1 MLAAPLNLAPRAPLK
16 GPAGAP
22 VPSGPQPA
30 PGQIRVLIA
39 DDSAVV
45 RGLVARWIGEAGFNV
60 VGTASNGRIALEMMG
75 RHDPDVVLLDID
87 MPELDGTEA
96 LPRMLAAS
104 PTLQVVMMSTLTTRN
119 ADISLKCLALGA
131 VDYLAK
137 PESNRG
143 VTTSD
148 AFRAE
153 LVERVRLFG
162 AVRARGRRP
171 APVSAPAFHEPAAP
185 APAPAVPAAPAA
197 PVSRLSAPFT
207 LRPKARPTTPR
218 VLLIGSSTGGPRA
231 VNEVLEKIG
240 AATLRRLP
248 TLIVQ
253 HMPPI
258 FTAVF
263 AEHIAARVGLPA
275 AEGKADEPLQPGR
288 IYVAPGGRHMGLVGG
303 AGRDPV
309 IRLDDGPPVNFC
321 RPAVDVLF
329 KDAAAIFGP
338 ATATVVLTGMGSDG
352 THGARALVDAG
363 GPVLAQ
369 DEATSTVW
377 GMPGSVAKAG
387 LAQAV
392 LPLAEI
398 GPALRSLITG
408 QPA

>member
-1 MLAAPLNLAPRAPLK
+1 MLAVNPSLAPKPRPNL
-16 GPAGAP
+16 P
-22 VPSGPQPA
+22 VP
-30 PGQIRVLIA
+30 IKVLIA

-45 RGLVARWIGEAGFNV
+45 RGLVARWIGEAGFTV
-60 VGTASNGRIALEMMG
+60 VGTASNGRIAVEMMM

-104 PTLQVVMMSTLTTRN
+104 PTVQVVMMSTLTTRN

-162 AVRARGRRP
+162 AASARRRGPVP
-171 APVSAPAFHEPAAP
+171 AQIAPGASMSPSLSP
-185 APAPAVPAAPAA
+185 APASTAPR
-197 PVSRLSAPFT
+197 PSAPIV
-207 LRPKARPTTPR
+207 LRPKARAVTPR
-218 VLLIGSSTGGPRA
+218 VFLVGASTGGPRA
-231 VNEVLEKIG
+231 VGEMLEKIG
-240 AATLRRLP
+240 AATLRRVP
-248 TLIVQ
+248 ILIVQ

-263 AEHIAARVGLPA
+263 AEHLATRTGLTA
-275 AEGKADEPLQPGR
+275 AEGKADERLEPGR
-288 IYVAPGGRHMGLVGG
+288 IYVAPGGRHMGLTGG
-303 AGRDPV
+303 PGREPV
-309 IRLDDGPPVNFC
+309 IRLDDGPLVNFC

-329 KDAAAIFGP
+329 KDAAALFGP
-338 ATATVVLTGMGSDG
+338 ATLSVVLTGMGSDG
-352 THGARALVDAG
+352 THGARALVEAG
-363 GPVLAQ
+363 GACLAQ

-392 LPLAEI
+392 LPLPEI
-398 GPALRSLITG
+398 GPALRALLTG
-408 QPA
+408 QGA

>member
-1 MLAAPLNLAPRAPLK
+1 
-16 GPAGAP
+16 
-22 VPSGPQPA
+22 
-30 PGQIRVLIA
+30 
-39 DDSAVV
+39 
-45 RGLVARWIGEAGFNV
+45 
-60 VGTASNGRIALEMMG
+60 IALEMMA

-96 LPRMLAAS
+96 LPRLLAAS

-148 AFRAE
+148 AFRTD

-162 AVRARGRRP
+162 AARARRRG
-171 APVSAPAFHEPAAP
+171 P
-185 APAPAVPAAPAA
+185 APALVAPGAVLASAVPRPATPIA
-197 PVSRLSAPFT
+197 
-207 LRPKARPTTPR
+207 LRPKARAAVAPR
-218 VLLIGSSTGGPRA
+218 VLLVGASTGGPRA
-231 VNEVLEKIG
+231 VGEMLERIG
-240 AATLRRLP
+240 PATLRRLP
-248 TLIVQ
+248 ILIVQ

-263 AEHIAARVGLPA
+263 AEHLSTRTGLPA
-275 AEGKADEPLQPGR
+275 AEGRADERLEPGR
-288 IYVAPGGRHMGLVGG
+288 IYVAPGGRHMGLSGG
-303 AGRDPV
+303 PGRDPV

-329 KDAAAIFGP
+329 KDAAALFGA
-338 ATATVVLTGMGSDG
+338 ATLSVVLTGMGSDG
-352 THGARALVDAG
+352 TQGARALVEAG
-363 GPVLAQ
+363 GAVLAQ

-392 LPLAEI
+392 LPLPEI
-398 GPALRSLITG
+398 GPALRALITG
-408 QPA
+408 QVA

>member
-1 MLAAPLNLAPRAPLK
+1 MLAVNPSLAPKPRPTL
-16 GPAGAP
+16 P
-22 VPSGPQPA
+22 VP
-30 PGQIRVLIA
+30 IKVLIA

-45 RGLVARWIGEAGFNV
+45 RGLVARWIGEAGFTV
-60 VGTASNGRIALEMMG
+60 VGTASNGRIAVEMMT

-104 PTLQVVMMSTLTTRN
+104 PTVQVVMMSTLTTRN

-162 AVRARGRRP
+162 AARARRRG
-171 APVSAPAFHEPAAP
+171 P
-185 APAPAVPAAPAA
+185 APAPIAPGASISPSLSLAPAA
-197 PVSRLSAPFT
+197 TAPRPSAPIV
-207 LRPKARPTTPR
+207 LRPKARAGTPR
-218 VLLIGSSTGGPRA
+218 VFLVGASTGGPRA
-231 VNEVLEKIG
+231 VGEMLEKIG
-240 AATLRRLP
+240 AATLRRVP
-248 TLIVQ
+248 ILIVQ

-263 AEHIAARVGLPA
+263 AEHLATRTGLTA
-275 AEGKADEPLQPGR
+275 AEGKADERLEPGR
-288 IYVAPGGRHMGLVGG
+288 IYVAPGGRHMGLTGG
-303 AGRDPV
+303 PGREPV
-309 IRLDDGPPVNFC
+309 IRLDDGPLVNFC

-329 KDAAAIFGP
+329 KDAAALFGP
-338 ATATVVLTGMGSDG
+338 ATLSVVLTGMGSDG
-352 THGARALVDAG
+352 THGARALVEAG
-363 GPVLAQ
+363 GAVLAQ

-392 LPLAEI
+392 LPLPEI
-398 GPALRSLITG
+398 GPALRALLTG
-408 QPA
+408 QGA